1 MTPESAYGKM
11 KAATLVE
18 ALVAGVIFMTVFLI
32 SMNTVAVLMSFPDAR
47 GLIETEHMF
56 GIFLD
61 DFLKEPDPYRSHEYM
76 YDRGVI
82 VISTR
87 PHSEHL
93 RTVRLT
99 AELNGGQR
107 ISYTMILPI
116 ENSDDCHEAH

>member
-32 SMNTVAVLMSFPDAR
+32 SMNTATVLMSIPDAS
-47 GLIETEHMF
+47 GLVETEQMF

-61 DFLKEPDPYRSHEYM
+61 DFLKEPDPYRRHKYM

-82 VISTR
+82 VISAR
-87 PHSEHL
+87 PYSAHL
-93 RTVRLT
+93 RTVILT

-116 ENSDDCHEAH
+116 EKSDDCDETY

>member
-1 MTPESAYGKM
+1 MTPESAYGKV
-11 KAATLVE
+11 KASTLVE

-32 SMNTVAVLMSFPDAR
+32 SMNTVTVLMSFPDAR
-47 GLIETEHMF
+47 GLIETEQMF

-82 VISTR
+82 VISAR
-87 PHSEHL
+87 PYSENL

-99 AELNGGQR
+99 AEQNGGQQ